1 MSDKNL
7 SFEQAVAELEDI
19 VKRLEK
25 GELTLD
31 ESINFFQRGVELTR
45 YCNKK
50 LDAAERSIT
59 MLIEGEDGIT
69 EKEMPV

>member
-1 MSDKNL
+1 MSEKNL

-31 ESINFFQRGVELTR
+31 ESINFFQKGVELTR

-69 EKEMPV
+69 EKQMPV

>member
-1 MSDKNL
+1 MSEKNL
-7 SFEQAVAELEDI
+7 SFEQAIAELEEI

-25 GELTLD
+25 GDLTLD
-31 ESINFFQRGVELTR
+31 ESINFFKRGVEITR

-59 MLIEGEDGIT
+59 MLIEGENGIT

>member
-59 MLIEGEDGIT
+59 MLIEGENGIT